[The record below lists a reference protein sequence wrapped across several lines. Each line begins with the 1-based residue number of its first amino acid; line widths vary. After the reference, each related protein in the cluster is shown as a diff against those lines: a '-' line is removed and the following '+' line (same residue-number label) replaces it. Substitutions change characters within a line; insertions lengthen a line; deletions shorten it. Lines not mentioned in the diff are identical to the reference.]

1 MNAFKLVAERIQLS
15 QEDWIQIIEARRAL
29 LGSNIDS
36 ITLRKFGDLKIPIG
50 EGADKKTASVA
61 ELKNTGLLG
70 AILSRIRNLSLAEV
84 EDMQGMFHCDGRAR
98 VVIDEENGHVQR
110 YAWGIN
116 RRGKWII
123 ARFDLFYHDLRRD
136 SPLLYNVDIQLE
148 EVNELGLLIAKTMA
162 KPEFI
167 CAMMSHLMYSVEQ
180 RRKELLVEISRVADV
195 FSREDI
201 LLRAIA
207 GLDFVPP
214 PRS

>member
-50 EGADKKTASVA
+50 EGADKRMANMA
-61 ELKNTGLLG
+61 ELDHAGLLG
-70 AILSRIRNLSLAEV
+70 SIISRIKNLSEI
-84 EDMQGMFHCDGRAR
+84 EDMQGMFHCDGRAK
-98 VVIDEENGHVQR
+98 VVVNEENGHVQR
-110 YAWGIN
+110 YAWGIS

-123 ARFDLFYHDLRRD
+123 ARFDLFYRDLRRD
-136 SPLLYNVDIQLE
+136 PPLLYNVDIQVE
-148 EVNELGLLIAKTMA
+148 EVNELRLLIAKTMA

-167 CAMMSHLMYSVEQ
+167 CAMMSRLMYSVEQ
-180 RRKELLVEISRVADV
+180 RRKELLAEISRVADV
-195 FSREDI
+195 FHGEDI